1 MPNSIV
7 INEHGGPEVM
17 KWVEITLQN
26 PGRGEVLINQTKV
39 GLNFIDIYQRSGVYP
54 LDLPSSIGMEGVGAV
69 ESIGEGVENVKVGDR
84 VGYVMGT
91 PGAYTE
97 SRTYPAERLIKL
109 PDFLSDSQA
118 AAVLLKGLTV
128 SYLINRTFAVKK
140 GQTVLLHAAAG
151 GVGLLACQWLSRL
164 GVEVIGTVSTDEKAE
179 RANSHGCHH
188 TVNYS
193 REDFSA
199 RVDEIT
205 EGKGVPV
212 VYDGVGAD
220 TFEGSLKCLAPFGVL
235 ASFGAASGAPPELKI
250 ADLAKKSL
258 FVTRPGL
265 GPHTAS
271 RQLTEEI
278 ATPLFDAIR
287 NGISIPINQK
297 YSLKDAADA
306 HQDLQSRKTTGSA
319 ILEI

>member
-54 LDLPSSIGMEGVGAV
+54 LDLPSSIGMEGVGVV
-69 ESIGEGVENVKVGDR
+69 ESIGEDVENVKVGDR

-91 PGAYTE
+91 PGSYTE
-97 SRTYPAERLIKL
+97 SRIYPADRLIKL

-179 RANSHGCHH
+179 RASAHGCNH

-193 REDFSA
+193 SEDFSEKG
-199 RVDEIT
+199 DEIT

-258 FVTRPGL
+258 YVTRPGL
-265 GPHTAS
+265 GPHTATP
-271 RQLTEEI
+271 QLTEEI

-287 NGISIPINQK
+287 NGISIPVNQK

>member
-54 LDLPSSIGMEGVGAV
+54 LDLPSSIGMEGVGVV
-69 ESIGEGVENVKVGDR
+69 ESIGEDVENFKVGDR

-91 PGAYTE
+91 PGSYTE
-97 SRTYPAERLIKL
+97 SRIYPADRLIKL

-179 RANSHGCHH
+179 RASAHGCNH

-193 REDFSA
+193 REDFSEK
-199 RVDEIT
+199 VDEIT

-258 FVTRPGL
+258 YVTRPGL
-265 GPHTAS
+265 GPHTATP
-271 RQLTEEI
+271 QLTEEI
-278 ATPLFDAIR
+278 SSPLFDAIK
-287 NGISIPINQK
+287 NGLSIPINHR
-297 YSLKDAADA
+297 YSLKDAAEA
-306 HQDLQSRKTTGSA
+306 HRDLQSRKTTGSA

>member
-7 INEHGGPEVM
+7 IHEHGGPEVM
-17 KWVEITLQN
+17 QWEETPLQN

-54 LDLPSSIGMEGVGAV
+54 LDLPSSIGMEGVGVV

-91 PGAYTE
+91 PGSYTE
-97 SRTYPAERLIKL
+97 SRIYPADRLIKL

-179 RANSHGCHH
+179 RASAHGCNH

-193 REDFSA
+193 REDFSEK
-199 RVDEIT
+199 VDEIT

-250 ADLAKKSL
+250 ADLSKKSL
-258 FVTRPGL
+258 YVTRPGL
-265 GPHTAS
+265 GPHTATP
-271 RQLTEEI
+271 QLTEEI

-287 NGISIPINQK
+287 NGISIPVNQK

>member
-7 INEHGGPEVM
+7 IHEHGGPEAM
-17 KWVEITLQN
+17 KWEEIRLQN

-54 LDLPSSIGMEGVGAV
+54 LDLPSSIGMEGVGVV
-69 ESIGEGVENVKVGDR
+69 ESIGEGVENVNIGDR
-84 VGYVMGT
+84 IGYVMGT
-91 PGAYTE
+91 PGSYTE
-97 SRTYPAERLIKL
+97 SRLYPADRLIKL
-109 PDFLSDSQA
+109 PEFLSDTQA
-118 AAVLLKGLTV
+118 AGVLLKGLTV
-128 SYLINRTFAVKK
+128 SYLINRTFVVEK

-151 GVGLLACQWLSRL
+151 GVGLLACQWLNRL

-179 RANSHGCHH
+179 KAIAHGCHH
-188 TVNYS
+188 IVNYS
-193 REDFSA
+193 HEDFTA
-199 RVDEIT
+199 RVEEIT

-250 ADLAKKSL
+250 GDLAKKSL
-258 FVTRPGL
+258 YVTRPGL
-265 GPHTAS
+265 GPHTATS
-271 RQLTEEI
+271 ELTEKI
-278 ATPLFDAIR
+278 SSPLFDAIN
-287 NGISIPINQK
+287 NGLSIPINHR

-306 HQDLQSRKTTGSA
+306 HRDLQSRKTTGSA
-319 ILEI
+319 ILDI

>member
-7 INEHGGPEVM
+7 IHEHGGPEVM
-17 KWVEITLQN
+17 KWEEIPLQN

-54 LDLPSSIGMEGVGAV
+54 LDLPSSIGMEGVGVV
-69 ESIGEGVENVKVGDR
+69 ESIGEDVENVKVGDR

-91 PGAYTE
+91 PGSYTE
-97 SRTYPAERLIKL
+97 SRIYPADRLIKL

-179 RANSHGCHH
+179 RASAHGCNH

-193 REDFSA
+193 SEDFSEK
-199 RVDEIT
+199 VDEIT

-258 FVTRPGL
+258 YVTRPGL
-265 GPHTAS
+265 GPHTATP
-271 RQLTEEI
+271 QLTEEI
-278 ATPLFDAIR
+278 STPLFDAIR

-306 HQDLQSRKTTGSA
+306 HQDLQNRKTTGSA

>member
-54 LDLPSSIGMEGVGAV
+54 LDLPSSIGMEAVGVV

-97 SRTYPAERLIKL
+97 SRIYPADRLIKL

-179 RANSHGCHH
+179 RASAHGCNH

-193 REDFSA
+193 REDFSEK
-199 RVDEIT
+199 VDEIT

-258 FVTRPGL
+258 YVTRPGL
-265 GPHTAS
+265 GPHTATP
-271 RQLTEEI
+271 QLTEEI

>member
-54 LDLPSSIGMEGVGAV
+54 LDLPSSIGMEGVGVV
-69 ESIGEGVENVKVGDR
+69 ESVGEGVENVNVGDR
-84 VGYVMGT
+84 IGYVMGT

-97 SRTYPAERLIKL
+97 SRLYPADRLIKL
-109 PDFLSDSQA
+109 PDFISDSQA
-118 AAVLLKGLTV
+118 AGVLLKGLTV
-128 SYLINRTFAVKK
+128 SYLINRTFAVEK

-151 GVGLLACQWLSRL
+151 GVGLIACQWLNRL
-164 GVEVIGTVSTDEKAE
+164 GVEVIGTVSTEEKADM
-179 RANSHGCHH
+179 ASAHGCHH

-193 REDFSA
+193 REDFTA
-199 RVDEIT
+199 RVEEIT

-220 TFEGSLKCLAPFGVL
+220 TFEGSLKCLSPFGVL
-235 ASFGAASGAPPELKI
+235 ASFGAASGAPPDLKVG
-250 ADLAKKSL
+250 DLAKKSL
-258 FVTRPGL
+258 YVTRPGL
-265 GPHTAS
+265 GPHTATS
-271 RQLTEEI
+271 ELTEEI
-278 ATPLFDAIR
+278 SSPLFDAIK
-287 NGISIPINQK
+287 NGLSIPINHR
-297 YSLKDAADA
+297 YALKDAAEA
-306 HQDLQSRKTTGSA
+306 HQDLQSRNTTGSA
-319 ILEI
+319 ILDI

>member
-17 KWVEITLQN
+17 KWVEIALQN

-54 LDLPSSIGMEGVGAV
+54 LDLPSSIGMEGVGVV
-69 ESIGEGVENVKVGDR
+69 ESIGEDVENVKVGDR

-97 SRTYPAERLIKL
+97 SRIYPADRLIKL

-179 RANSHGCHH
+179 RASAHGCNH

-193 REDFSA
+193 SEDFSEK
-199 RVDEIT
+199 VDEIT

-258 FVTRPGL
+258 YVTRPGL
-265 GPHTAS
+265 GPHTATP
-271 RQLTEEI
+271 QLTEEI

-287 NGISIPINQK
+287 NGISIPVNQK

>member
-54 LDLPSSIGMEGVGAV
+54 LDLPSSIGMEGVGVV
-69 ESIGEGVENVKVGDR
+69 ESIGEDVENVKVGDR

-91 PGAYTE
+91 PGSYTE
-97 SRTYPAERLIKL
+97 SRIYPADRLIKL

-179 RANSHGCHH
+179 RASAHGCHH

-199 RVDEIT
+199 KVDEIT

-258 FVTRPGL
+258 YVTRPGL
-265 GPHTAS
+265 GPHTATP
-271 RQLTEEI
+271 QLTEEI

-306 HQDLQSRKTTGSA
+306 HQDLQNRKTTGSA

>member
-54 LDLPSSIGMEGVGAV
+54 LDLPSSIGMEGVGVV
-69 ESIGEGVENVKVGDR
+69 ESIGEDVENVKVGDR

-91 PGAYTE
+91 PGSYTE
-97 SRTYPAERLIKL
+97 SRIYPADRLIKL

-179 RANSHGCHH
+179 RASAHGCHH

-199 RVDEIT
+199 KVDEIT

-258 FVTRPGL
+258 YVTRPGL
-265 GPHTAS
+265 GPHTATP
-271 RQLTEEI
+271 QLTEEI

-319 ILEI
+319 IMEI

>member
-17 KWVEITLQN
+17 KLVEITLQN
-26 PGRGEVLINQTKV
+26 PGRREVLINQTKV

-54 LDLPSSIGMEGVGAV
+54 LDLPSSIGMEGVGVV
-69 ESIGEGVENVKVGDR
+69 ESIGEDVENVKVGDR

-91 PGAYTE
+91 PGSYTE
-97 SRTYPAERLIKL
+97 SRIYPADRLIKL

-179 RANSHGCHH
+179 RASAHGCHH

-199 RVDEIT
+199 KVDEIT

-258 FVTRPGL
+258 YVTRPGL
-265 GPHTAS
+265 GPHTATP
-271 RQLTEEI
+271 QLTEEI

-287 NGISIPINQK
+287 NGISIPVNQK

>member
-17 KWVEITLQN
+17 KWVEIPLQN

-54 LDLPSSIGMEGVGAV
+54 LDLPSSIGMEGFGVV
-69 ESIGEGVENVKVGDR
+69 ESIGEDVENVKVGDR

-91 PGAYTE
+91 PGSYTE
-97 SRTYPAERLIKL
+97 SRIYPADRLIKL

-179 RANSHGCHH
+179 RASAHGCHH

-199 RVDEIT
+199 KVDEIT

-258 FVTRPGL
+258 YVTRPGL
-265 GPHTAS
+265 GPHTATP
-271 RQLTEEI
+271 QLTEEI

-287 NGISIPINQK
+287 NGISIPVNQK

>member
-54 LDLPSSIGMEGVGAV
+54 LDLPSSIGMEAVGVV

>member
-54 LDLPSSIGMEGVGAV
+54 LDLPSSIGMEGVGVV

-97 SRTYPAERLIKL
+97 SRIYPADRLIKL

-179 RANSHGCHH
+179 RASAHGCNH

-193 REDFSA
+193 REDFSEK
-199 RVDEIT
+199 VDEIT

-258 FVTRPGL
+258 YVTRPGL
-265 GPHTAS
+265 GPHTATP
-271 RQLTEEI
+271 QLTEEI

-287 NGISIPINQK
+287 NGISIPVNQK

>member
-17 KWVEITLQN
+17 KWVEITLQK

-54 LDLPSSIGMEGVGAV
+54 LDLPSSIGMEGVGVV
-69 ESIGEGVENVKVGDR
+69 ESIGEDVENVKVGDR

-91 PGAYTE
+91 PGSYTE
-97 SRTYPAERLIKL
+97 SRIYPADRLIKL

-179 RANSHGCHH
+179 RASAHGCHH

-199 RVDEIT
+199 KVDEIT

-250 ADLAKKSL
+250 SDLAKKSL
-258 FVTRPGL
+258 YVTRPGL
-265 GPHTAS
+265 GPHTATP
-271 RQLTEEI
+271 QLTEEI

-287 NGISIPINQK
+287 NGISIPVNQK

>member
-54 LDLPSSIGMEGVGAV
+54 LDLPSSIGMEGVGVV
-69 ESIGEGVENVKVGDR
+69 ESIGENVENVKVGDR

-97 SRTYPAERLIKL
+97 SRIYPADRLIKL

-179 RANSHGCHH
+179 RASAHGCNH

-193 REDFSA
+193 REDFSEK
-199 RVDEIT
+199 VDEIT

-258 FVTRPGL
+258 YVTRPGL
-265 GPHTAS
+265 GPHTATP
-271 RQLTEEI
+271 QLTEEI

-287 NGISIPINQK
+287 NGISIPVNQK

>member
-54 LDLPSSIGMEGVGAV
+54 LDLPSSIGMEGVGVV
-69 ESIGEGVENVKVGDR
+69 ESIGEDVENVKVGDR

-91 PGAYTE
+91 PGSYTE
-97 SRTYPAERLIKL
+97 SRIYPADRLIKL

-179 RANSHGCHH
+179 RASAHGCHH

-258 FVTRPGL
+258 YVTRPGL
-265 GPHTAS
+265 GPHTATP
-271 RQLTEEI
+271 QLTEEI

-287 NGISIPINQK
+287 NGISIPVNQK

-306 HQDLQSRKTTGSA
+306 HQDLQSRRTTGSA

>member
-54 LDLPSSIGMEGVGAV
+54 LDLPSSIGMEAVGLV
-69 ESIGEGVENVKVGDR
+69 ESIGEGVENLKVGDR

-91 PGAYTE
+91 PGSYTE
-97 SRTYPAERLIKL
+97 SRIYTADRLIKL

-179 RANSHGCHH
+179 RASAHGCNH

-193 REDFSA
+193 REDFSEK
-199 RVDEIT
+199 VDEIT

-258 FVTRPGL
+258 YVTRPGL
-265 GPHTAS
+265 GPHTATP
-271 RQLTEEI
+271 QLTEEI

-287 NGISIPINQK
+287 NGISIPVNQK

>member
-54 LDLPSSIGMEGVGAV
+54 LDLPSSIGMEGVGVV
-69 ESIGEGVENVKVGDR
+69 ESIGEDVENVKVGDR

-97 SRTYPAERLIKL
+97 SRIYPADRLIKL

-179 RANSHGCHH
+179 RASAHGCNH

-193 REDFSA
+193 SEDFSEK
-199 RVDEIT
+199 VNEIT

-250 ADLAKKSL
+250 SDLAKKSL
-258 FVTRPGL
+258 YVTRPGL
-265 GPHTAS
+265 GPHTATP
-271 RQLTEEI
+271 QLTEEI

>member
-1 MPNSIV
+1 
-7 INEHGGPEVM
+7 M
-17 KWVEITLQN
+17 KWEEIPLQN

-39 GLNFIDIYQRSGVYP
+39 GLNFIDIYQRSGAYP
-54 LDLPSSIGMEGVGAV
+54 LDLPSCIGMEGVGVV
-69 ESIGEGVENVKVGDR
+69 ESIGEGVDNVKVGDR
-84 VGYVMGT
+84 IGYVMGP
-91 PGAYTE
+91 PGAYAE
-97 SRTYPAERLIKL
+97 VRLYPADRLIKL
-109 PDFLSDSQA
+109 PDYLSDSQA

-151 GVGLLACQWLSRL
+151 GVGLIACQWLNKL

-179 RANSHGCHH
+179 KASAHGCHH
-188 TVNYS
+188 TVNYT
-193 REDFSA
+193 REDFA
-199 RVDEIT
+199 TRVEEIT

-235 ASFGAASGAPPELKI
+235 ASFGAASGAPPVLKI

-258 FVTRPGL
+258 YVTRPGL
-265 GPHTAS
+265 GPHTATS
-271 RQLTEEI
+271 QLTEEI
-278 ATPLFDAIR
+278 ATPLFDVIS
-287 NGISIPINQK
+287 NGLSISINQT
-297 YSLKDAADA
+297 YALKDAANA
-306 HQDLQSRKTTGSA
+306 HRDLQSRKTTGSA